1 MLIDTHCHLFKEDYE
16 NLDEIIN
23 NMPGIMITAGTNDE
37 TNLEVIELVS
47 KYPNVYG
54 VLGIHPE
61 EVDNVTDKSFKIIE
75 ENLENPK
82 IVGIGE
88 VGLDYYWVKD
98 NKEKQQELFIKQLDL
113 ASKYNKPVVIHSRE
127 SINDT
132 YNILSNYKGLKKI
145 LHCYSSSLEMAYEF
159 IKIGCIFGIGGTL
172 TFKNNKKL
180 QEIVSKLD
188 LSNFVLETDSPYL
201 TPEPFRG
208 HKNEPKNVLYV
219 AEKISEIKNIDV
231 EKTLEITS
239 KTAFAQFDLKA

>member
-75 ENLENPK
+75 ENLGNPK

-88 VGLDYYWVKD
+88 IGLDYYWVKD

-113 ASKYNKPVVIHSRE
+113 ASKYNKTVVIHSRE
-127 SINDT
+127 SANDT

>member
-23 NMPGIMITAGTNDE
+23 NMPGIMITAGINDE

-75 ENLENPK
+75 ENLGNPK

-88 VGLDYYWVKD
+88 IGLDYYWVKD

-127 SINDT
+127 SANDT

-231 EKTLEITS
+231 EKTFEITS